1 MTEQAWTR
9 KEYESWDEAFRGLSP
24 IIRQQSVRVAEYTR
38 VLFVVASKKGFG
50 KDIKGGADR
59 MRGSYAD
66 LAFKCGVYHQLGK
79 ALVPH
84 EYQIWQNDFTEE
96 EKTVYKKYTTDGRLL
111 IASLQTKGERAKE
124 KRRGTMGEIPTDNIP
139 FLMLRESCEQHME
152 RYDGSGYPKG
162 LQGKEISPIAQ
173 IVGLAKEF
181 DRLASETKSETPF
194 TFAMD
199 SIRAGKGKE
208 WSEQLISILDAAE
221 EECRIIYNRY
231 IIYTRTL
238 PKTIPLVDKKP
249 DRKMGL
255 KYRPMVSDFHG
266 TVKMYEA
273 IPWFGGIIEQPGET
287 ESIED
292 LRDLLKRTSLVESVS
307 WYFLYEATDALL
319 RIKNCNLDIQGIVL
333 QMIPEF
339 YSLNT
344 QLQKFNKLFED
355 QPVDKEKL
363 LLTITQDALKN
374 ATKNTLK
381 TIQRYSRNGI
391 RLVLDGYRPEDF
403 DNEYLKEMGITLLR
417 LHPDLHV
424 NVETAN
430 TMQNLMADGFTFI
443 GGEANDADVL
453 SWLVACGVDCSSG
466 TITGNLVDEDGLI
479 LDSLARESDLG

>member
-1 MTEQAWTR
+1 MTEQSWTR
-9 KEYESWDEAFRGLSP
+9 KEYESWDEAFRGLAP
-24 IIRQQSVRVAEYTR
+24 IIRQQSVRVADYTR
-38 VLFVVASKKGFG
+38 ALFVVASKKGFG
-50 KDIKGGADR
+50 KDARGGADR
-59 MRGSYAD
+59 MRGAYAD

-111 IASLQTKGERAKE
+111 IASLQMRGERVKE
-124 KRRGTMGEIPTDNIP
+124 KRKGTMGEIPTDNIP

-152 RYDGSGYPKG
+152 RYDGSGYPNG
-162 LQGKEISPIAQ
+162 LMGKDISPIAQ
-173 IVGLAKEF
+173 IVGLAKEL
-181 DRLASETKSETPF
+181 DRLASETKSENPF
-194 TFAMD
+194 ELAMEK
-199 SIRAGKGKE
+199 IRAGKGKE
-208 WSEQLISILDAAE
+208 WSEQLISVLDAAE

-273 IPWFGGIIEQPGET
+273 IPWFGGIIEQPDET
-287 ESIED
+287 ETIED

-307 WYFLYEATDALL
+307 WYFLYEATDTLL
-319 RIKNCNLDIQGIVL
+319 RIKNCKLDIDGIVL

-344 QLQKFNKLFED
+344 QLQSFNKLFED

-363 LLTITQDALKN
+363 LLTVTADTIKN
-374 ATKNTLK
+374 ATKSTLK
-381 TIQRYSRNGI
+381 MIQRYARNGI
-391 RLVLDGYRPEDF
+391 RLVLDGYRPGDF
-403 DNEYLKEMGITLLR
+403 DFEQLKELGITILR
-417 LHPDLHV
+417 LHPDLHL
-424 NVETAN
+424 NVETAS
-430 TMQNLMADGFTFI
+430 TMQSLMSLGYTFI
-443 GGEANDADVL
+443 GGEANDSDVL
-453 SWLVACGVDCSSG
+453 SWLVACGVECSSG
-466 TITGNLVDEDGLI
+466 TVTGNLVDEDGLI
-479 LDSLARESDLG
+479 LDSLAREYELG